1 MSGMPTMTAF
11 TVIPGAWFDPFELT
25 CSLRDRIG
33 GFGAAIRGRRVWSL
47 TAADDRWPELE
58 NMLGRIERYGESRFQ
73 PISEAPRL
81 YLEMLDPGAIM
92 QWRTRDDEIA
102 RETVRFYMLLTGN
115 PLVFFYSPGQMF
127 QPVPGQLMACN
138 TRIPH
143 SAANFGDCPR
153 VCLVIDARPLDRKSQ
168 T

>member
-1 MSGMPTMTAF
+1 MTAF

-25 CSLRDRIG
+25 CSLRERLG
-33 GFGAAIRGRRVWSL
+33 QFGEAIRGRRIWSP
-47 TAADDRWPELE
+47 ADRWPELE
-58 NMLGRIERYGESRFQ
+58 NVLGRIERFGESRFQ

-92 QWRTRDDEIA
+92 AWRTRDDEIA
-102 RETVRFYMLLTGN
+102 RETLRFYMLLVGN
-115 PLVFFYSPGQMF
+115 PAVFWYGPGQVIA
-127 QPVPGQLMACN
+127 PAPGQLVACN

-153 VCLVIDARPLDRKSQ
+153 IALVIDARPKGREE
-168 T
+168 